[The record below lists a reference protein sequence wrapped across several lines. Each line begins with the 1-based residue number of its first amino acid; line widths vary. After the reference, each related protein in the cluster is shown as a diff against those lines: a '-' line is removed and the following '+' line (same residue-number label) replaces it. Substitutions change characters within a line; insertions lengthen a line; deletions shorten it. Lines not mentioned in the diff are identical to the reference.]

1 MSLTSLAAVMKR
13 LGRGKAARERFVAST
28 LDKNLAT
35 QIRAIRD
42 RQGLSQERLAELAGG
57 MNQNA
62 ISRLES
68 PTYGKPTIT
77 TLKRLAAAFDGG
89 LVVRFVP
96 FSQMADWASGAPRLV
111 PGHSTE
117 AFAVPNF
124 DEELAASIAASIRPP
139 QQLNAPAEPVQILPI
154 QSVPLYMFHVGYHND
169 WMASRTNTGRAN
181 TYEYVNTGLLS
192 PPVPGIQ
199 EWLSL
204 INIHQ
209 KTTGG
214 RPNA

>member
-1 MSLTSLAAVMKR
+1 MKR

-77 TLKRLAAAFDGG
+77 TLKRLAAAFDVG
-89 LVVRFVP
+89 LVVRF
-96 FSQMADWASGAPRLV
+96 V

>member
-1 MSLTSLAAVMKR
+1 MKR

-77 TLKRLAAAFDGG
+77 TLKRLAAAFDVG

-96 FSQMADWASGAPRLV
+96 FSQ
-111 PGHSTE
+111 
-117 AFAVPNF
+117 
-124 DEELAASIAASIRPP
+124 IAASIRPP